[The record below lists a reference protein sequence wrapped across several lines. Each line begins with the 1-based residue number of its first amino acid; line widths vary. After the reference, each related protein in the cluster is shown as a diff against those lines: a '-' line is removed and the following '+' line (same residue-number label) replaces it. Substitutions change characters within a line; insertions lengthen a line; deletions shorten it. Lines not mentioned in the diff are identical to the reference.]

1 MKLRSATLSSL
12 IFVSSL
18 SSAQQTGAP
27 AVKGDQLVSYDSTRQ
42 WHYPY
47 EVSSERRQ
55 QFVDALKGFQAS
67 SPLRDL
73 TQQLGCPDRVE
84 DLSKTTQPLSPFEQG
99 FVDGHR
105 DRLAYRFVWFARKL
119 SKSPGISD
127 SFLVAYVGGEGT
139 QIVALH
145 GNWLK

>member
-73 TQQLGCPDRVE
+73 TQQMKRRLLAPCGRE
-84 DLSKTTQPLSPFEQG
+84 DDDPQIDLVLPIEQQPPLL
-99 FVDGHR
+99 DG
-105 DRLAYRFVWFARKL
+105 V
-119 SKSPGISD
+119 
-127 SFLVAYVGGEGT
+127 
-139 QIVALH
+139 
-145 GNWLK
+145 